1 MKKNE
6 ICLNDPYT
14 LLDQED
20 ECMERQITMKI
31 PEEIYLDLRK
41 LSNLKGKPMGKI
53 IKGALDDYIRKCR
66 LKGIL

>member
-41 LSNLKGKPMGKI
+41 LSNLKENLWVK
-53 IKGALDDYIRKCR
+53 L
-66 LKGIL
+66 